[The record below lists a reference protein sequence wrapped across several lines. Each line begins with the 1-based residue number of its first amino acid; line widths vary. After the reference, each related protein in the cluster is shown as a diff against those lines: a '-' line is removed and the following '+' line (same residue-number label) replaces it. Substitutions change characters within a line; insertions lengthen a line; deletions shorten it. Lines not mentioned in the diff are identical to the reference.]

1 MLLRG
6 GSKKPDLRLAESY
19 IPAALLMIKGMF
31 YTSMVP
37 LASAIDESFILFI
50 ITGFILILSVDHLY
64 LVWPNANFIDTTA
77 VCLDIMASNLFM
89 LFMAD
94 DAQGVSMN
102 TTLVLFVWCIGGVIH
117 AYATIHD
124 KKMRAIIL
132 HSMAFFFSLL
142 FALLSC
148 LDSRSVHN
156 SSVYYTP
163 SNATTIAP
171 APAKRI
177 QSIYF
182 FFRCIMYIVLVLVE
196 AYTFRPIM
204 QQENERHFFCKY
216 GALLLSQWQVAAA
229 IFLILL
235 ASQILKIT
243 QTMEC
248 AGDADGAEGGGPLE
262 KSNSH
267 TNGIAF
273 HECSLLK
280 STSGLKMPETI
291 VMHDVNHTPFHVPG
305 GISIVPNAGPVDSD
319 VMEAFRLAKQQYTAH
334 HGDKTN

>member
-1 MLLRG
+1 MSRG

-19 IPAALLMIKGMF
+19 IPAALLMIKGIF
-31 YTSMVP
+31 YTLMVP
-37 LASAIDESFILFI
+37 LALAIHESFILFI
-50 ITGFILILSVDHLY
+50 ITVFLLVLYVDHLY
-64 LVWPNANFIDTTA
+64 LVLPNANFIDTTA
-77 VCLDIMASNLFM
+77 LCLDIMASNLCM
-89 LFMAD
+89 LFIAD

-102 TTLVLFVWCIGGVIH
+102 TTLVLFVWCIGCIIH
-117 AYATIHD
+117 AYAAIHD
-124 KKMRAIIL
+124 KKIRTLTL
-132 HSMAFFFSLL
+132 HCMAFFFSLL

-148 LDSRSVHN
+148 LDSRSASFHYAPGN
-156 SSVYYTP
+156 
-163 SNATTIAP
+163 TTIMAP

-177 QSIYF
+177 QSIHF

-204 QQENERHFFCKY
+204 QHENERHFFCKY

-235 ASQILKIT
+235 ASQILKISH
-243 QTMEC
+243 TMEC
-248 AGDADGAEGGGPLE
+248 AGDADGAEEGTLE

-267 TNGIAF
+267 TLPNGIAF

-280 STSGLKMPETI
+280 NTSGLKMPETI
-291 VMHDVNHTPFHVPG
+291 IMHDVNHTPFHVAG